1 MRLAILGGTGQIGTV
16 INQEVSKA
24 FPNAEILS
32 CSRSGKGANGFQ
44 FNVFQEDWSSL
55 GKLDVIINSVGIIEE
70 KGENTFE
77 KIHIDV
83 VKKIITE
90 RPQLGN
96 PKIVHVSVLGA
107 DKNSPSRYASTKGVA
122 DEILMKEDNV
132 NIIHPS
138 FVCTPRTMI
147 ISKIKMLQNM
157 AKWQLGFLPC
167 PAHFLSA
174 KFQPVMG
181 EDVAHAAIECI
192 KQDLNRQEIYAT
204 GPEIYSLE
212 DWINIAGKGKIKIIR
227 IPKWLID
234 KPFRLVIAL
243 FPQIM
248 NKDQY
253 LLLGE
258 DNIHEN
264 SKLKEVLG
272 REPLSTKSFWEEE
285 LA

>member
-1 MRLAILGGTGQIGTV
+1 MRIAILGGSGQIGTV
-16 INQEVSKA
+16 INKEIGKA
-24 FPNAEILS
+24 FPAAEVLS
-32 CSRSGKGANGFQ
+32 CSRSGKGPNGFK
-44 FNVFQEDWSSL
+44 FNVLDGSWKAL
-55 GKLDVIINSVGIIEE
+55 GQLDVIINAVGIIEE
-70 KGENTFE
+70 KGDNTFE
-77 KIHIDV
+77 KIHIGV
-83 VKKIITE
+83 VKQMISE
-90 RPQLGN
+90 RENFGN
-96 PKIVHVSVLGA
+96 PKIIHVSVLGA
-107 DKNSPSRYASTKGVA
+107 DKNSPSGYASTKGIA
-122 DEILMKEDNV
+122 DDILQKEPNA

-138 FVCTPRTMI
+138 FVCTPGTMI

-181 EDVAHAAIECI
+181 EDVAHAVIECI
-192 KQDLNRQEIYAT
+192 KQDLVGEDIYAT

-212 DWINIAGKGKIKIIR
+212 DWINIAGEGKIKIIR

-258 DNIHEN
+258 DNVHEN
-264 SKLKEVLG
+264 SSIERVLG
-272 REPLSTKSFWEEE
+272 RKAATTKIFWEKE
-285 LA
+285 LG